1 MRNKTKASTKAS
13 TKTKSTAQKIVAAM
27 SRLNVEKDP
36 SADADVVIHKSW
48 QRLLFWGALVLA
60 LASFGLFVFLLLGY
74 LHEHQDEQQVAIDLG
89 SKQSK
94 DAAGQI
100 SSSLDNYAMIA
111 RTLAGELSDGSQ
123 PYTSLDERLENEMRI
138 HPDLPGITVAF
149 APGIY
154 DTGNGQGDEEE
165 GEEALHAPYYSRDA
179 NGVIQRMQLE
189 ELYDYTLLPRED
201 GTGPDTTWYHQPM
214 AQGDVW
220 LEPYLGSVAKK
231 LLSGYGVPFYAP
243 ESSDEEPEPVGV
255 VVVDLPLSSAD
266 ALMDSLDLGSTG
278 YGYILSKE
286 GLFIAHPVKEYI
298 GTTTIFKLSR
308 DLRDKN
314 LRDIGRKALLGEA
327 FLIETVDNVTG
338 QEAWIFH
345 EPIAATGWTVGVV
358 LYKDEFAPNIKDTIG
373 QQTRM
378 ALVLL
383 MGLFFTS
390 IVAFGA
396 QRGGERS
403 LWSVATSVS
412 LLCIVL
418 IGFVWYLAAQ
428 VVDERGVMVVNKSSL
443 NRFLTTH
450 AEEIQEQGGKPPI
463 YIPTGVMV
471 QTIQFAGPN
480 DVTLGGYIWQ
490 KYPADLDESIIRG
503 FVFPQ
508 QGGWDVIHEETRFQE
523 GNFETIRWKFLIPLR
538 QPFNPF
544 KYPFDNEDI
553 LMRLRHPQSEQNVML
568 VPDLDSYDLIKP
580 DLLPGLDD
588 EVVIEGRLIDR
599 TFFSFRDHV
608 YNANLGVEDT
618 SSTTVP
624 ELYFN
629 ISIHRDFVDSLV
641 GHVIPIVVVLLM
653 MFIVMLI
660 THEPDPKEVFSVLSY
675 AAALFFVAAI
685 AHSTLRDSI
694 SATGIIYFEY
704 FYIMIYL
711 VILAASANS
720 IIYNTLTH
728 IRIIQYRNNLLPKL
742 LYGPV
747 VLGILAIITL
757 QTYVF
762 GLAEQATGV
771 AEESRP
777 FKIGLVTSVAGL
789 EDGRLNEKAW
799 AGLEWVAG
807 ERDLS
812 IEIESLVSESVDAY
826 EANITQFADEDYDMI
841 VTVGQDMAESTYRM
855 AAAYPG
861 VVFVLVDSPA
871 KRNLDNVQ
879 GIVFHTDETGVAA
892 GYLAAFVAE
901 QQDSDDPVVGYVA
914 AEQKPFI
921 ERTVLGYSQGI
932 KLYNAKHM
940 STVGFTGVY
949 VGAFD
954 ASDEGNAEGLTLIDE
969 GADILLAVGGT
980 TGDGALTA
988 ASTRGKPGVGMDVDQ
1003 FESLVDLQNALV
1015 TSNVKY
1021 IEQAIFEVVEQTIE
1035 DGFAGGTDYVGTL
1048 ANGGVSLAPFHA
1060 FTDSIPSS
1068 MQIEIQEV
1076 EGKVIAGELWTGQG
1090 EIGGAPA
1097 VSNAVSSAGTE
1108 EAAVHNVTAIVSSD
1122 QARVQLSQQVPGGA
1136 GKLFM
1141 TLEVS
1146 STNRLAGKEFV
1157 LLDTDEHRQID
1168 MATVGRTLDVF
1179 IDGNKIVGD
1188 DGPAY
1193 TYYSG
1198 TLTLQT
1204 NDTDP
1209 FVVNGLK
1216 DIAGGTLFFRS
1227 YYLKDTKE
1235 LTPTNLLLVQQVR
1248 VDVDPALKSEDATVI
1263 TIGVLQSSESASL
1276 DEDRQGLQEG
1286 LKDIGYDGKD
1296 VQFDIEYAEK
1306 DPEKAKFL
1314 VESFVEANV
1323 DMIYSL
1329 GTLASQAC
1337 VEASEDTPIVFSS
1350 VTDPLG
1356 AGLVESMARPGGLA
1370 TGLTDRSPFAEQI
1383 ALVKDVLPDIR
1394 KLGVVYNPS
1403 EQNAV
1408 YEVEELTKEA
1418 EKLDIEIVE
1427 AKLRG
1432 AGSGDVATAVEEL
1445 VGNVDAI
1452 HIPADNTVFSAMD
1465 YVAEVCTTNQVPLFV
1480 ADISYVSLGAVA
1492 ALSVD
1497 SYELGYQASGV
1508 VDRVLTGEDPAD
1520 IPVETAERLQ
1530 LWVNPVAAET
1540 QGVTIPEAVMQRA
1553 DHVHEDVEDEGS
1565 QVTE

>member
-1 MRNKTKASTKAS
+1 MRNKTKTSTKTS
-13 TKTKSTAQKIVAAM
+13 TKTKSTAQKIVAAI

-36 SADADVVIHKSW
+36 SGNADVVVHKIW
-48 QRLLFWGALVLA
+48 QRVLFWGALVLA
-60 LASFGLFVFLLLGY
+60 VAFFGLFAFLVRAYWLER
-74 LHEHQDEQQVAIDLG
+74 HHEQQVALDLG
-89 SKQSK
+89 SEQSK
-94 DAAGQI
+94 HAAGQI
-100 SSSLDNYAMIA
+100 SSSLDRYATVA
-111 RTLAGELSDGSQ
+111 RTLAGELSDGTQS
-123 PYTSLDERLENEMRI
+123 YASLDERLENDMRI

-149 APGIY
+149 APGVY
-154 DTGNGQGDEEE
+154 HTEKEQESEEE
-165 GEEALHAPYYSRDA
+165 EVETLHAPYYSRDT
-179 NGVIQRMQLE
+179 NGVIQRTQIE
-189 ELYDYTLLPRED
+189 ESYDYTQLPRED
-201 GTGPDTTWYHQPM
+201 GSGPDTTWYHQPM
-214 AQGDVW
+214 GQGDVW
-220 LEPYLGSVAKK
+220 LEPYLGRVAKK

-243 ESSDEEPEPVGV
+243 GSSEEEPEPVGV

-266 ALMDSLDLGSTG
+266 ALMASLDLGSTG

-314 LRDIGRKALLGEA
+314 LRDIGRKTLLGEA
-327 FLIETVDNVTG
+327 FLIEMVDNVTG

-358 LYKDEFAPNIKDTIG
+358 LYKDEFAPDIKNTIG

-383 MGLFFTS
+383 MGLFFAS
-390 IVAFGA
+390 IVVFGA

-403 LWSVATSVS
+403 LWSVATSLS
-412 LLCIVL
+412 LLCIAL

-428 VVDERGVMVVNKSSL
+428 VVDERGIMIVNKSSL

-450 AEEIQEQGGKPPI
+450 AETIQEQGGKPPV

-503 FVFPQ
+503 FAFPQ
-508 QGGWDVIHEETRFQE
+508 QGGWDVIHEETRFEE
-523 GNFETIRWKFLIPLR
+523 GNVETIRWKFLIPLR

-580 DLLPGLDD
+580 DLLPGLDN
-588 EVVIEGRLIDR
+588 EIVIEGRLIDR
-599 TFFSFRDHV
+599 TFFSFRNLV
-608 YNANLGVEDT
+608 YNANLGAEDI
-618 SSTTVP
+618 SSTTMP

-694 SATGIIYFEY
+694 AATGIIYFEY
-704 FYIMIYL
+704 FYIMIY
-711 VILAASANS
+711 VIILAASANS
-720 IIYNTLTH
+720 IVYNTLTH

-762 GLAEQATGV
+762 GLDDQATGV
-771 AEESRP
+771 AEESKP

-789 EDGRLNEKAW
+789 EDGRLNQKAW
-799 AGLEWVAG
+799 AGLESVAG
-807 ERDLS
+807 ERNLN
-812 IEIESLVSESVDAY
+812 IEIESRVSESVDAY
-826 EANITQFADEDYDMI
+826 EANITQFAEEDYDMI
-841 VTVGQDMAESTYRM
+841 VTVGQDMAENTYKM

-871 KRNLDNVQ
+871 RRSLDNVQ
-879 GIVFHTDETGVAA
+879 GIVFHTDESGVVA
-892 GYLAAFVAE
+892 GYLAAFIAE
-901 QQDSDDPVVGYVA
+901 QQDGDNPVVGYVA
-914 AEQKPFI
+914 AEQKPLI
-921 ERTVLGYSQGI
+921 ERTVLGYSQGV
-932 KLYNAKHM
+932 KLYNTKHAR
-940 STVGFTGVY
+940 SVDFSGVY
-949 VGAFD
+949 VGTFD
-954 ASDEGNAEGLTLIDE
+954 APDEGKAEGLTLIDE

-980 TGDGALTA
+980 TGDGALA
-988 ASTRGKPGVGMDVDQ
+988 AARERGKPGVGMDVDQ
-1003 FESLVDLQNALV
+1003 FESLVDVQNALV
-1015 TSNVKY
+1015 TSNVKHV
-1021 IEQAIFEVVEQTIE
+1021 EQAIFDVVEQTIE

-1048 ANGGVSLAPFHA
+1048 ANGGVLLAPFHA
-1060 FTDSIPSS
+1060 FTDVIPPS

-1076 EGKVIAGELWTGQG
+1076 KGKLIAGELWTGQG
-1090 EIGGAPA
+1090 EIGGAPE
-1097 VSNAVSSAGTE
+1097 VSNAVSSTDTD
-1108 EAAVHNVTAIVSSD
+1108 EATGHMVTAMVSSD
-1122 QARVQLSQQVPGGA
+1122 QARVQLSQQVPNGA

-1146 STNRLAGKEFV
+1146 SSNRLAGKEFV
-1157 LLDTDEHRQID
+1157 LLDTEEHRQID
-1168 MATVGRTLDVF
+1168 VAQVARTFDVF
-1179 IDGNKIVGD
+1179 IDGNTIIGD

-1204 NDTDP
+1204 EDTEP
-1209 FVVNGLK
+1209 FVISGLD
-1216 DIAGGTLFFRS
+1216 DIAGDSLFFRS
-1227 YYLKDTKE
+1227 YYLKANKE

-1248 VDVDPALKSEDATVI
+1248 IDVDAALGSEDATAI
-1263 TIGVLQSSESASL
+1263 TIGVLQSTESASL
-1276 DEDRQGLQEG
+1276 DEDRKGMQEG
-1286 LKDIGYDGKD
+1286 LKERGYDSKD
-1296 VQFDIEYAEK
+1296 VQFDIEYAEN
-1306 DPEKAKFL
+1306 DPEKARIL
-1314 VESFVEANV
+1314 AESFVDADV

-1337 VEASEDTPIVFSS
+1337 VEASDDTPIVFSS

-1356 AGLVESMARPGGLA
+1356 SGIVESMARPGGLA

-1383 ALVKDVLPDIR
+1383 ALVKDVLPDIT

-1418 EKLDIEIVE
+1418 KKLNIEVVE

-1432 AGSGDVATAVEEL
+1432 TGSGDVATAVEEL

-1452 HIPADNTVFSAMD
+1452 HVPADNTVFTAID
-1465 YVAEVCTTNQVPLFV
+1465 YVVEVCDTNQVPLFV
-1480 ADISYVSLGAVA
+1480 ADISYVSLGAIA

-1497 SYELGYQASGV
+1497 SYELGYQAASV
-1508 VDRVLTGEDPAD
+1508 VDRVLKGDDPAD
-1520 IPVETAERLQ
+1520 IPVESAERLQ

-1540 QGVTIPEAVMQRA
+1540 QGITIPEAVVQRA
-1553 DHVHEDVEDEGS
+1553 DHVQEAAKDAGTE
-1565 QVTE
+1565 VTE